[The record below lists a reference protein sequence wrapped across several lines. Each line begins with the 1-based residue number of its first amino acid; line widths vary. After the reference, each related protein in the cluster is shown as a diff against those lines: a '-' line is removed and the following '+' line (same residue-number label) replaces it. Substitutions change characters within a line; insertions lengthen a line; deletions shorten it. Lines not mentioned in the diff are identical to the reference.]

1 MKKKPDESAWEIDCG
16 NLMSQFVQ
24 KYQGTVVT
32 RGQFFAMQYRDENG
46 PCVLRYAGRRGYV
59 HSTYSVAVISGANYS
74 QESSICTSW
83 KMLSNMFSEVKIF
96 TLRTEV
102 LLHR

>member
-59 HSTYSVAVISGANYS
+59 HSTYSVAVISGVNYS

-83 KMLSNMFSEVKIF
+83 
-96 TLRTEV
+96 
-102 LLHR
+102 

>member
-1 MKKKPDESAWEIDCG
+1 MKCVDIQYKYKILRYMVKPLPLTPSSLPPPPLQIVPMKKKHDESAWEIDCG

-46 PCVLRYAGRRGYV
+46 MCVLRYAGRRGFI
-59 HSTYSVAVISGANYS
+59 HQA
-74 QESSICTSW
+74 
-83 KMLSNMFSEVKIF
+83 
-96 TLRTEV
+96 
-102 LLHR
+102 